1 MCIRDSYYLQSYE
14 TERNMKVLLQIHD
27 YLYEKKTNLCLYN
40 YDGFLFD
47 MEEDLVS
54 NLKNILTRDGFPAT
68 IKTGQT
74 FGDMNELL

>member
-1 MCIRDSYYLQSYE
+1 
-14 TERNMKVLLQIHD
+14 MKVLLQIHD
-27 YLYEKKTNLCLYN
+27 YLYKKKTTLCLYN

-47 MEEDLVS
+47 MEEDVISDLS
-54 NLKNILTRDGFPAT
+54 DILTKDGFPAT